1 MRRPFFSIVI
11 PTYNQSSY
19 LKIALTSVF
28 KQKYKNYEV
37 IVVDNYSSDET
48 FKVIKNFKKKII
60 YKRIRNNGVIA
71 KSRNLGIKLSKGKWI
86 AFLDSDDY
94 WSEDKLKK
102 IFHIINSKDCDVVCN
117 SEWIINLERKT
128 KKIWCYGPYSKD
140 FYKKLLKFGSRNSTS
155 ASIVKK
161 KFINKFNIN
170 FDERRSFITCEDYN
184 FFLNI
189 AKKNGKFYYTNE
201 PLGVHIFHRDSRSS
215 DKAFHLNSENA
226 VIKYHVFKIQKFSKQ
241 KHKLLKSINDIRK
254 IKKAV
259 FDIKKVNKNYSY
271 LSGFFK
277 IFLHKPIQTSKFI
290 LFLIY
295 KWLIQSL
302 IYYIYIFK
310 KV

>member
-117 SEWIINLERKT
+117 SEWIIN
-128 KKIWCYGPYSKD
+128 
-140 FYKKLLKFGSRNSTS
+140 
-155 ASIVKK
+155 
-161 KFINKFNIN
+161 
-170 FDERRSFITCEDYN
+170 
-184 FFLNI
+184 
-189 AKKNGKFYYTNE
+189 
-201 PLGVHIFHRDSRSS
+201 
-215 DKAFHLNSENA
+215 
-226 VIKYHVFKIQKFSKQ
+226 
-241 KHKLLKSINDIRK
+241 
-254 IKKAV
+254 
-259 FDIKKVNKNYSY
+259 
-271 LSGFFK
+271 
-277 IFLHKPIQTSKFI
+277 
-290 LFLIY
+290 
-295 KWLIQSL
+295 
-302 IYYIYIFK
+302 
-310 KV
+310 